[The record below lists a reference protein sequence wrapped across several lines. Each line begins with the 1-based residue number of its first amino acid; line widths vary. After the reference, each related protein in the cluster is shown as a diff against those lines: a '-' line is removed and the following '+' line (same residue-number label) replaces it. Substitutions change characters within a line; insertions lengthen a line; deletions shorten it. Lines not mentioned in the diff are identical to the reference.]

1 MFCPRCG
8 TESRPDQRFCAKCG
22 AALGTAEGG
31 QSAAAPVAVQAA
43 PEAPV
48 AAFVPQPVQEPAQA
62 LPVAAPILAGSA
74 LAAPVLTHP
83 IPDGGLTLE
92 EVIAWLQ
99 SGGYAAKVVTRED
112 GKRHIESWSQGTL
125 FNIFTPGC
133 QSGRCGSLELVFA
146 FSSKGKFDVSRLNE
160 WNSDVPWGKAYYD
173 TVNDPC
179 LDMDISLSP
188 GGTFESLNDQFGT
201 WNNVLSTFVT
211 KYGLR

>member
-8 TESRPDQRFCAKCG
+8 AEAGPDQRFCAKCG
-22 AALGTAEGG
+22 GALGTAESG
-31 QSAAAPVAVQAA
+31 QSAAAPFAAQAA
-43 PEAPV
+43 LTV
-48 AAFVPQPVQEPAQA
+48 AAAVVITQPAHLPAPA
-62 LPVAAPILAGSA
+62 LM
-74 LAAPVLTHP
+74 HP

>member
-8 TESRPDQRFCAKCG
+8 TESLPDQRFCAKCG
-22 AALGTAEGG
+22 AVLGSAESP
-31 QSAAAPVAVQAA
+31 QSAAV
-43 PEAPV
+43 
-48 AAFVPQPVQEPAQA
+48 
-62 LPVAAPILAGSA
+62 PVAAPT
-74 LAAPVLTHP
+74 LTHP

-133 QSGRCGSLELVFA
+133 QSGRSASLELVFA
-146 FSSKGKFDVSRLNE
+146 FSSKGRFDVSRLNE
-160 WNSDVPWGKAYYD
+160 WNSDIPWGKAYSD

-179 LDMDISLSP
+179 LDMDIALSP
-188 GGTFESLNDQFGT
+188 GGTFESLNDQFAA
-201 WNNVLSTFVT
+201 WNKILSAFIG
-211 KYGLR
+211 KYNLR

>member
-8 TESRPDQRFCAKCG
+8 TESLPDQRFCAKCG
-22 AALGTAEGG
+22 AVLGSAESP
-31 QSAAAPVAVQAA
+31 QSAAV
-43 PEAPV
+43 
-48 AAFVPQPVQEPAQA
+48 
-62 LPVAAPILAGSA
+62 PVAAPT
-74 LAAPVLTHP
+74 LTHP

-133 QSGRCGSLELVFA
+133 QSGRSASLELVFA
-146 FSSKGKFDVSRLNE
+146 FSSKGRFDVSRLNE
-160 WNSDVPWGKAYYD
+160 WNSDIPWGKAYSD

-179 LDMDISLSP
+179 LDMDIALSP
-188 GGTFESLNDQFGT
+188 GGTFESLNDQFAT
-201 WNNVLSTFVT
+201 WNKILSAFIG
-211 KYGLR
+211 KYNLR

>member
-8 TESRPDQRFCAKCG
+8 AEAQPDQRFCAKCG
-22 AALGTAEGG
+22 AALANAETA
-31 QSAAAPVAVQAA
+31 QSAAAPVAAQAV
-43 PEAPV
+43 PEA
-48 AAFVPQPVQEPAQA
+48 AAAVVITQPAQLPAPA
-62 LPVAAPILAGSA
+62 LM
-74 LAAPVLTHP
+74 HP

-92 EVIAWLQ
+92 EVVAWLQ
-99 SGGYAAKVVTRED
+99 SGGYTAKVVTRED

-201 WNNVLSTFVT
+201 WNNLLSTFVT
-211 KYGLR
+211 KYDLR